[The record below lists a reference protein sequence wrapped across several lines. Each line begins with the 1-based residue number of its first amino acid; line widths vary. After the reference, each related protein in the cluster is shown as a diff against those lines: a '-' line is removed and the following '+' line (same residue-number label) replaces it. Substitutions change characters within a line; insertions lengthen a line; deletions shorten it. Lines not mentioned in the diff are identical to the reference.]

1 MQDKTRYFSENDR
14 KLMEAT
20 SKSTWTPPD
29 PIKLILPYM
38 PEEENKD
45 EPDLV
50 KRLRKSREVLDG
62 YQRLEAK
69 CKELRE
75 EITERCKDV
84 SISIDPKKDR
94 RILECARRLFKSDV
108 REITFE
114 MYKEVVHAMAEAG
127 NNIVPEAARGR
138 RLV

>member
-1 MQDKTRYFSENDR
+1 MEDKTRYFSDYDR
-14 KLMEAT
+14 KLLEAT

-29 PIKLILPYM
+29 PIGLILPYIDTT
-38 PEEENKD
+38 EIEGET
-45 EPDLV
+45 DLE
-50 KRLRKSREVLDG
+50 KRHRKSKEVLKG

-84 SISIDPKKDR
+84 SIPVDPKKDR
-94 RILECARRLFKSDV
+94 RVLEAARRIFKRDV

-114 MYKEVVHAMAEAG
+114 MYKQLVHSMAEIG
-127 NNIVPEAARGR
+127 NKVVPTSAEGK